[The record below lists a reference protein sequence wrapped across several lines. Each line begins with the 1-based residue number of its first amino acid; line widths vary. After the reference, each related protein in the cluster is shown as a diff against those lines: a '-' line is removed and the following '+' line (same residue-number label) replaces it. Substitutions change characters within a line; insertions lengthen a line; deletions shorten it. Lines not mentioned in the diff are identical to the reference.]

1 MCNDRQIFGSHRGF
15 QRMNMELGADQLI
28 ELSNSVDLRS
38 FFIAN
43 IEGEQLFRTKNNLDS
58 IKSQSSRVARR

>member
-1 MCNDRQIFGSHRGF
+1 
-15 QRMNMELGADQLI
+15 MNMELGADQLI